1 MTTNKSVSIHDLVA
15 SMTIQEKVAQLLQIA
30 PHLFNSE
37 TKGEITGPLA
47 EMAEMGLQAE
57 DVKAAGSVLGIS
69 GAEEMIQLQKT
80 YLENSDKKIPLL
92 IMADIIHGYR
102 TIFPIPL
109 GLSCSWD
116 LELAEKTAEVAAKE
130 ASAGGVHVTF
140 SPMVDLVRDPRWG
153 RVMESTGESAHLN
166 SEFARAFVRGYQGED
181 LSDYERLAACVKHFA
196 AYGAAEAGRD
206 YNTVDMSERILRESY
221 LPAYKA
227 ALDEGCKMVMTSF
240 NTVNSVPPSGNTWLM
255 RDLLREEW
263 GFDGVVISD
272 WGAVKELIPH
282 GVAEDMKEAA
292 KKSITAGV
300 DIEMMTTC
308 YTTHLEQL
316 IKDGIVSEALLD
328 EAVLRILQLKEELG
342 LFENPYRGADPE
354 KEAALVVCE
363 DHRKVAREAA
373 AKSIVLLKNEGVL
386 PLSKN
391 TGKVGIFGPFADN
404 PEINGGWSWQ
414 GKFEENITIKQGV
427 INKIDSEHVVVAKGC
442 GFEDGSD
449 EELQEAINLA
459 ETCDTIILALGEHHD
474 MSGEG
479 GSRTNIKL
487 PGRQLELAKE
497 LAKLE
502 KPMVV
507 VLINGRP
514 LDVAELFDV
523 APAAVE
529 AWFPGTEGGNSVAD
543 ILFGDYNPS
552 ARLTMSFPQTVG
564 QIPVYHDSFNTGR
577 PKQFESNPDRFTS
590 HFLDCPNAPFLPFGF
605 GLSYTTFTYS
615 DFQLSDTQLTADGSI
630 KASVKVKNTGH
641 VSGDETVQLYIR
653 DVAGSVVR
661 PVMELKDFRKI
672 SLAPQEEKIVEFTIT
687 EEMLRYYNIEL
698 AYTSEPGTFIA
709 MVGPHAGNVQN
720 LEFKLQ

>member
-1 MTTNKSVSIHDLVA
+1 MTSMKKLSIHDLVA
-15 SMTIQEKVAQLLQIA
+15 EMTLQEKIAQLLQIA

-37 TKGEITGPLA
+37 TQGEITGPLA
-47 EMAEMGLQAE
+47 EMGLKTE
-57 DVKAAGSVLGIS
+57 DVRAAGSVLGIS

-116 LELAEKTAEVAAKE
+116 LELAEKTAQVAAKE

-153 RVMESTGESAHLN
+153 RVMESTGEAPHLN
-166 SEFARAFVRGYQGED
+166 SEFARAFVRGYQGGD
-181 LSDYERLAACVKHFA
+181 LSDHERLAACVKHFA

-206 YNTVDMSERILRESY
+206 YNTVDMSERILREAY

-227 ALDEGCKMVMTSF
+227 ALDEGCKMLMTSF
-240 NTVNSVPPSGNTWLM
+240 NTVNSVPPSGNKWLM

-282 GVAEDMKEAA
+282 GVAEDMSEAA
-292 KKSITAGV
+292 KKAIIAGV

-316 IKDGIVSEALLD
+316 INDGVVSEEILD
-328 EAVLRILQLKEELG
+328 ESVLRILQLKEELG
-342 LFENPYRGADPE
+342 LFENPYRGADPK

-363 DHRKVAREAA
+363 EHRQVAREAA

-386 PLSKN
+386 PLSKQI
-391 TGKVGIFGPFADN
+391 GKVGIFGPFADN

-414 GKFEENITIKQGV
+414 GKFEENITVKQGV
-427 INKIDSEHVVVAKGC
+427 INKIGSDHVVVAQGC
-442 GFEDGSD
+442 GFEEGTD
-449 EELQEAINLA
+449 EELQAALALA
-459 ETCDTIILALGEHHD
+459 ETCDSIVLALGEHHD

-479 GSRTNIKL
+479 GSRTNIQL
-487 PGRQLELAKE
+487 QGRQLELAKA
-497 LAKLE
+497 LSKLE

-514 LDVAELFDV
+514 LDLTELFEV
-523 APAAVE
+523 APAVVE

-543 ILFGDYNPS
+543 ILFGDVNPS
-552 ARLTMSFPQTVG
+552 GRLTMSFPQNVG
-564 QIPVYHDSFNTGR
+564 QIPVYHNCFNTGR

-590 HFLDCPNAPFLPFGF
+590 HFLDCSNAPFLQFGF
-605 GLSYTTFTYS
+605 GLSYTTFAYS
-615 DFQLSDTQLTADGSI
+615 DFQLSDTVMKAEASI
-630 KASVKVKNTGH
+630 SATVKVKNTGK
-641 VSGDETVQLYIR
+641 VIGDETVQLYIR

-672 SLAPQEEKIVEFTIT
+672 SLAPEEEAIVEFTIT
-687 EEMLRYYNIEL
+687 EEMLRYYNIDL

-709 MVGPHAGNVQN
+709 MIGPDAGNVQS
-720 LEFKLQ
+720 LEFNLQ